1 MKRLFACLLTLL
13 MVTSAL
19 VITTSAASTD
29 TTLMLDFKAS
39 RYYELPFD
47 SHSNNVLDYEW
58 SEECIKATANTE
70 NANGLLG
77 FYIDMN
83 AEDAKWIRVRVK
95 NETLGEDLEM
105 FYSANHEAHAA
116 HEIEL
121 NLKMSYEDKEF
132 KEYVVSI
139 ESILT
144 NGKWEGNL
152 QRIGIGFA
160 EGPRPAKGE
169 SISIDYIAFFKTE
182 AEAKNFDPAAWRT
195 ANPAKVQVT
204 TDAPTHIVDFSAANE
219 AAIRETFN
227 QNPADCTIEFLEDAL
242 KATAT
247 KESSNWAIG
256 QNVNFNAQ
264 DARYVK
270 MRIKNP
276 SDGGVFEM
284 WISTIQSGN
293 YRLQFQAPI
302 KTGTTSF
309 DEYVFDM
316 QEYMLYSSGSLWVGD
331 IARVRYDFS
340 ENPRVTT
347 GATFEIDYI
356 AFFSTK
362 EAADKF
368 DINEWRKTG
377 GATAVETITAAPETT
392 KAPETTAAPVTTAA
406 PTTTKTPTQTPAT
419 ADGSFIL
426 AAALCMSLVAVVC
439 LRKRAK

>member
-1 MKRLFACLLTLL
+1 MKRMFACLLTLL
-13 MVTSAL
+13 VLMSTF
-19 VITTSAASTD
+19 VISTSAASTD
-29 TTLMLDFKAS
+29 TLLMLDFKAS

-47 SHSNNVLDYEW
+47 SHSNNVLDYVW
-58 SEECIKATANTE
+58 NEECIKATANTE

-105 FYSANHEAHAA
+105 FYSAKHEAHAG

-132 KEYVVSI
+132 KEYIVST

-152 QRIGIGFA
+152 QRIGVGFA

-182 AEAKNFDPAAWRT
+182 AEAKAFDPAAWRT

-204 TDAPTHIVDFSAANE
+204 SDAPTHIVDFSLANE
-219 AAIRETFN
+219 EAIRATFN
-227 QNPADCTIEFLEDAL
+227 QNPADCTIEFAENSII
-242 KATAT
+242 ATAT

-256 QNVNFNAQ
+256 QNVSFNAQ
-264 DARYVK
+264 DAGYVK
-270 MRIKNP
+270 MRVKNP
-276 SDGGVFEM
+276 TEGESFEM
-284 WISTIQSGN
+284 WISVIESGH

-302 KTGTTSF
+302 KTGQTDF
-309 DEYVFDM
+309 VEYTFAM
-316 QEYMLYSSGSLWVGD
+316 QDYMLYAKGSLWVGD
-331 IARVRYDFS
+331 IQRVRYDFS
-340 ENPRVTT
+340 ENPRSAA

-368 DINEWRKTG
+368 DIDAWRKNG
-377 GATAVETITAAPETT
+377 GAAAETTAAPET
-392 KAPETTAAPVTTAA
+392 TTAAPVTTAA
-406 PTTTKTPTQTPAT
+406 PTTTAAPATTKAPAQTPAT
-419 ADGSFIL
+419 ADGTLILVTTLGMSL
-426 AAALCMSLVAVVC
+426 AAAFLA
-439 LRKRAK
+439 RKRVK